1 MMMDL
6 VAADGKKAADVQE
19 VFDRKHKQW
28 IKNVVEGQGSMDHR
42 C

>member
-19 VFDRKHKQW
+19 VLDRKHK
-28 IKNVVEGQGSMDHR
+28 
-42 C
+42 